1 MTVATVG
8 YIAKAVR
15 VHIIQWRII
24 TAINA
29 EMRKIERKKSMDSCM
44 YDPFDQCFHN
54 CPKCPQKDKHE
65 SDEDY
70 QRDYGREEKYY
81 D

>member
-1 MTVATVG
+1 
-8 YIAKAVR
+8 
-15 VHIIQWRII
+15 
-24 TAINA
+24 
-29 EMRKIERKKSMDSCM
+29 MDSCM

-70 QRDYGREEKYY
+70 QRDYEREEKYY